1 MTGKKHK
8 NAFLDPQ
15 ATWYKLQRW
24 CRRARLQ
31 LAAEPLCA
39 YCLERG
45 RTVPARVADHVEPV
59 NGNWNA
65 MWLGR
70 LQSLCKSCHDGAK
83 RTEERNGFRPGF
95 GVDGL
100 PLDSKHP
107 AYQPR
112 RWAR

>member
-15 ATWYKLQRW
+15 STWYKLQRW
-24 CRRARLQ
+24 RRRARLQ

-39 YCLERG
+39 YCLELGKVR
-45 RTVPARVADHVEPV
+45 PARVADHIVAV
-59 NGNWNA
+59 DNDWSR
-65 MWLGR
+65 MWTGR
-70 LQSLCKSCHDGAK
+70 LQSLCKSCHDSVKAK
-83 RTEERNGFRPGF
+83 EERKGYRPGF
-95 GVDGL
+95 DEFGM